1 MSYKDREC
9 YLGAS
14 QTLGYLDKGGKWRRR
29 DWYAQAKIGD
39 KGQVAI
45 DARKEKLK
53 TEVELKKAEEL
64 ALMNY
69 KLGIDDDVVKGCQDV
84 KQVLE
89 AVRSKFLQDQ
99 AAKLGKTMTIEQKV
113 SSLSTFEIKEL
124 T

>member
-29 DWYAQAKIGD
+29 DWYAQSGSKQKQAE
-39 KGQVAI
+39 
-45 DARKEKLK
+45 RKEKLK
-53 TEVELKKAEEL
+53 AEVELKKAEEK

-69 KLGIDDDVVKGCQDV
+69 KLGIDDALITGCQDV

-89 AVRSKFLQDQ
+89 AVR
-99 AAKLGKTMTIEQKV
+99 A
-113 SSLSTFEIKEL
+113 
-124 T
+124 